1 MSVRRSGNFTHET
14 QVMQALMFICMN
26 FRMTVE
32 LSLLRVSIVA
42 LCALEQLAGMPA
54 LMERQVIS
62 VLRGEVILGASEGPL
77 VRVRNHMHGQL
88 VLSYEA
94 FSALRAEVVL
104 PVPRRDHRFATRL
117 LVLRQ
122 PLYAR
127 EQR

>member
-62 VLRGEVILGASEGPL
+62 VLRGEVILGASEGPKSPQIGMKYK
-77 VRVRNHMHGQL
+77 V
-88 VLSYEA
+88 A
-94 FSALRAEVVL
+94 FL
-104 PVPRRDHRFATRL
+104 HFAFCGRKHTK
-117 LVLRQ
+117 
-122 PLYAR
+122 ASF
-127 EQR
+127 